1 MLRKRIRRK
10 AEQRESKVTELTIKL
25 ESDGLSDDERAKI
38 IEELREMKKCY
49 GLSAV
54 LEIAVALALL
64 VLTVVS
70 VVLVSGLGY

>member
-38 IEELREMKKCY
+38 IEELREMKKWY

-64 VLTVVS
+64 VLTVVF